1 MKTFRIKNYWG
12 ANWGWIKLLRLYSNQ
27 VAFKINITG
36 KNTVKGSYGGSNLIS
51 THNIGIEGENII
63 DFNLYII
70 GKNSDYGNPR
80 DNNYILNTDDINL
93 EDFNMYVSDY
103 RFVNSFKLIKFNEN
117 DNYLTLF
124 SHIADTSCVYTL
136 YPLSATIK
144 DRNEFTVNNSVVID
158 ANDGPITITNNRTA
172 IHPKF
177 YSEVNQSNLL
187 ILNKTSTSY
196 KTAIIRTKD
205 IDDGTTLMLKTRGG
219 IYVNTLSYEKGSFY
233 QIGYQNLKC
242 YTYKENDSTYYDI
255 VVNIYAYDS
264 VFVKLLFLP
273 KGTVDLITLTT
284 NYDESNKTL
293 VPIKRQIDNVQK
305 FDNVSQEDTVVSV
318 STLNGNGYCEIKRLG
333 KAIYKAYK
341 CTSETRPTDVFEGLE
356 CYDSTLKK
364 MILWNGKVW
373 VNLDGSSLDI
383 KKSGAT
389 NERPTNVDIG
399 FVYKDTTLNKLILW
413 EGTKW
418 VNLDGTELT
427 Q

>member
-1 MKTFRIKNYWG
+1 MRILGIKNYYG

-36 KNTVKGSYGGSNLIS
+36 KNTVKGSALGSNFIS

-80 DNNYILNTDDINL
+80 DYNYVLNPNDINL

-103 RFVNSFKLIKFNEN
+103 RFVNSFKLIRFNEN

-124 SHIADTSCVYTL
+124 SNIADTSCVYTL

-144 DRNEFTVNNSVVID
+144 DENEFTVNNSVFID
-158 ANDGPITITNNRTA
+158 ANNRPISISNNRTS

-177 YSEVNQSNLL
+177 YSGVNQSNSL
-187 ILNKTSTSY
+187 ILNKQSVAY
-196 KTAIIRTKD
+196 KTAIIRMKD
-205 IDDGTTLMLKTRGG
+205 IDDCTTLMLKTRGG
-219 IYVNTLSYEKGSFY
+219 IYINTLSYEKGSFY
-233 QIGYQNLKC
+233 QAGYQKLIC

-255 VVNIYAYDS
+255 VVNIGTYDQ

-273 KGTVDLITLTT
+273 KGSVNLITLTT
-284 NYDESNKTL
+284 DYDVSNKTL
-293 VPIKRQIDNVQK
+293 VPIKWQIDKVQK
-305 FDNVSQEDTVVSV
+305 FNNISQENAVVSV
-318 STLNGNGYCEIKRLG
+318 STLNGNGYCRIKDLG
-333 KAIYKAYK
+333 NAICKTNVY
-341 CTSETRPTDVFEGLE
+341 TSETRPTNVFEGFE

-364 MILWNGKVW
+364 KILWNGKIW
-373 VNLDGSSLDI
+373 VNLDGTSLDL
-383 KKSGAT
+383 KKSGT
-389 NERPTNVDIG
+389 TSERPINADIG
-399 FVYKDTTLNKLILW
+399 FIYKDTTLNKLILW

-418 VNLDGTELT
+418 VNLDGTEL
-427 Q
+427 